1 METLKRN
8 IIGFLLG
15 ELAGLLLM
23 LIFIG
28 GTCLVI
34 PLSEMNLTVKQF
46 FFDSAL
52 LGFFMYAM
60 SNEYP

>member
-8 IIGFLLG
+8 ITGFLLG
-15 ELAGLLLM
+15 ELTGLLLM

-28 GTCLVI
+28 IACLVT
-34 PLSEMNLTVKQF
+34 PLSEMSLTIKQF

-52 LGFFMYAM
+52 LGFFIYAM
-60 SNEYP
+60 SDEYP